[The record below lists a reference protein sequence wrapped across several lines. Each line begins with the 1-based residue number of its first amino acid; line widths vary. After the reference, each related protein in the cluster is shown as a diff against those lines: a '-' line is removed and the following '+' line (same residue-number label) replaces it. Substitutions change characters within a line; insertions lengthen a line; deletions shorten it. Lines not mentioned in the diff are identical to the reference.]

1 MSDVCEEMRV
11 VAGPA
16 DLRVWAGGKGE
27 WVGLTLELTISD
39 SCTMGDIWSSSSVGM
54 FAVVVL
60 EAAVGCCWG
69 YWLGFIG
76 LFSVVAD

>member
-1 MSDVCEEMRV
+1 VSDVCEEMRV
-11 VAGPA
+11 VTGPA
-16 DLRVWAGGKGE
+16 GLRVWAGGKDE

-54 FAVVVL
+54 FAVLVL
-60 EAAVGCCWG
+60 EATVGCCRR

-76 LFSVVAD
+76 LLSLG